1 VNINQKGTSPA
12 AAAAA
17 SNSPKKSTRRNRP
30 SPPNGEYFTTMAMKP
45 SCEQI
50 ADCIIADNIPQLYKW
65 VLDGFGRQVY
75 SWRNAFVLAD
85 SSTRMRDF
93 MTQIP
98 KYQATI
104 EALHGAIAIGEQ
116 CASTIAPLIGRR
128 IELLLSRDSAGQSPL
143 HKAVLYQR
151 TDSIRLILNLAPIAL
166 QTCDNSAQH
175 NCTENLKLLKW
186 LLTAAHLLNCTMCSL
201 TLFASI

>member
-1 VNINQKGTSPA
+1 
-12 AAAAA
+12 
-17 SNSPKKSTRRNRP
+17 
-30 SPPNGEYFTTMAMKP
+30 M
-45 SCEQI
+45 
-50 ADCIIADNIPQLYKW
+50 
-65 VLDGFGRQVY
+65 
-75 SWRNAFVLAD
+75 
-85 SSTRMRDF
+85 SSS
-93 MTQIP
+93 
-98 KYQATI
+98 KATI

-166 QTCDNSAQH
+166 QTCDNVSQLPISFFFFFCLCFLFLFSYVHRNQSAQH

-201 TLFASI
+201 TLFASICVCGCLFVDHFSQKKRRRRKSLIRATYFLLSCKCWRVSLCLYCQFLLPQTHFLC

>member
-1 VNINQKGTSPA
+1 MFFSK
-12 AAAAA
+12 
-17 SNSPKKSTRRNRP
+17 
-30 SPPNGEYFTTMAMKP
+30 
-45 SCEQI
+45 
-50 ADCIIADNIPQLYKW
+50 
-65 VLDGFGRQVY
+65 
-75 SWRNAFVLAD
+75 
-85 SSTRMRDF
+85 
-93 MTQIP
+93 
-98 KYQATI
+98 ATI

-166 QTCDNSAQH
+166 QTCDNVSQLPISFFFFFCLCFLFLFSYVHRNQSAQH

-201 TLFASI
+201 TLFASICVCVCLFLDHFSQKREKEGDANRSLGPLIFCCLANAGV